1 MEKRSMIPE
10 MLLRKG
16 VSNRS
21 KPTSLTEQHVMNAW
35 SDVIPDLLRFSR
47 SKAVTVVVND
57 STRPP
62 SFPMIAPIEKILGD
76 KVRILFATGTH
87 RPVTPLEKEALLG
100 NCFTDSPW
108 KNNDCDSEDM
118 IYFGE
123 TRMGTPVRMDPWL
136 LDGNPVVSVNSVEP
150 HYFAGFTGGRKSFL
164 PGVSSRDSIETNHY
178 NACLPGALPGKLDG
192 NPVHLDMMNA
202 LSMLEEKVEIIQGNG
217 VMHRGRLVNFFAG
230 SCRESFANA
239 ARASAELSTISVS
252 GRSEV
257 VVLHPGE
264 PLDINLYQSEKAIY
278 NCSSI
283 VEDGGHLLLVSSC
296 DEGLGADHL
305 ERAFITSMD
314 DNWIVPNKHQ
324 YNLGDHAIL
333 RLKNMRKRINLA
345 LSSSL
350 PDSIV
355 EGMGI
360 EPVHDIESWINRKNC
375 SNTIF
380 IPGAGFVIPVIEE
393 VSNVEF

>member
-10 MLLRKG
+10 MLLSTG
-16 VSNRS
+16 VSNRIN
-21 KPTSLTEQHVMNAW
+21 PVSLTEQHMMDAW
-35 SDVIPDLLRFSR
+35 SDVMPDLLRFSR
-47 SKAVTVVVND
+47 SQAVTVVVND

-76 KVRILFATGTH
+76 KARILFATGTH
-87 RPVTPLEKEALLG
+87 RPVTPVEKEALLG
-100 NCFTDSPW
+100 DCFPNSPW
-108 KNNDCDSEDM
+108 KNSDCDSKDM
-118 IYFGE
+118 VYIGK
-123 TRMGTPVRMDPWL
+123 TRMGTPVSMDPWL

-164 PGVSSRDSIETNHY
+164 PGVSSRESIVTNHY

-192 NPVHLDMMNA
+192 NPVHLDMMDA
-202 LSMLEEKVEIIQGNG
+202 LSMLEEKVEILQGNG
-217 VMHRGRLVNFFAG
+217 VMHRGRFVHFFAG
-230 SCRESFANA
+230 SCRESFENA
-239 ARASAELSTISVS
+239 AGASMELSTISVP

-278 NCSSI
+278 NCSST
-283 VEDGGHLLLVSSC
+283 VEDGGYLLLVSSC

-305 ERAFITSMD
+305 EKAFITSMD
-314 DNWIVPNKHQ
+314 ENWHVPGKHQ
-324 YNLGDHAIL
+324 YSLGDHTIL

-360 EPVHDIESWINRKNC
+360 EPVHDVESWINRKNC
-375 SNTIF
+375 NNTIF

-393 VSNVEF
+393 DNHVEH